1 MSAYFTVSG
10 EPENVTVIEKSRFI
24 CSLKNVNGE
33 EEAREFI
40 EKTRKKYS
48 LANHHCYAY
57 IADGEGRS
65 FRFSDDGEPQG
76 TAGLP
81 ILNALKSKNL
91 SCTAAVVTRFFGGVK
106 LGAGGLTRAYFNSVT
121 ECVAKSALKN
131 MRSARFYRVRC
142 DYDGYAKIL
151 KIVENGGF
159 AVEETDFTDKVSLL
173 IAAETDNGADF
184 KFESAVADAFKG
196 KKVFEKE
203 SHGFYD
209 FAEGVCRK

>member
-91 SCTAAVVTRFFGGVK
+91 SQNTQKVYLFTVQQYQSKYLIINEKNLQSYKTFLVDNYKINC
-106 LGAGGLTRAYFNSVT
+106 YVT
-121 ECVAKSALKN
+121 ERLSRMKSRL
-131 MRSARFYRVRC
+131 
-142 DYDGYAKIL
+142 
-151 KIVENGGF
+151 
-159 AVEETDFTDKVSLL
+159 DK
-173 IAAETDNGADF
+173 TDNTTIL
-184 KFESAVADAFKG
+184 
-196 KKVFEKE
+196 
-203 SHGFYD
+203 
-209 FAEGVCRK
+209 